1 MGIPRTQRDRRQLAL
16 LPLLCVTLASIADAQ
31 LIKVPA
37 PSTARRPITLSVSS
51 GFLQTEGRIDGQT
64 GTVWSLGE
72 AAQHRLMVDVG
83 LRSGALGLTASTA
96 RVPIVRQGIEAP
108 TRSDGTIQLRQLLA
122 TFRTLEQMGPH
133 QIVELGAGLSQWAD
147 DQGTDP
153 VTTDERSARNALT
166 LVVGYGFGFSLGP
179 KASLT
184 LVQDYATLWGPKDGL
199 SAGERRSQRQYVT
212 RLGLRYRLSG
222 AR

>member
-1 MGIPRTQRDRRQLAL
+1 
-16 LPLLCVTLASIADAQ
+16 
-31 LIKVPA
+31 
-37 PSTARRPITLSVSS
+37 
-51 GFLQTEGRIDGQT
+51 
-64 GTVWSLGE
+64 
-72 AAQHRLMVDVG
+72 
-83 LRSGALGLTASTA
+83 
-96 RVPIVRQGIEAP
+96 
-108 TRSDGTIQLRQLLA
+108 
-122 TFRTLEQMGPH
+122 
-133 QIVELGAGLSQWAD
+133 
-147 DQGTDP
+147 